1 MDIEARSRV
10 YVTTATGCEVE
21 CLATTRVVPGRDMPV
36 VWVTS
41 VNPAQAWKMREIP
54 WPAQYVRPV

>member
-1 MDIEARSRV
+1 MDIEARMRV
-10 YVTTATGCEVE
+10 YVTTAAGNEIE
-21 CLATTRVVPGRDMPV
+21 CITTTQVVPGRDMPV

-41 VNPAQAWKMREIP
+41 VNPAQAWKMGEIP